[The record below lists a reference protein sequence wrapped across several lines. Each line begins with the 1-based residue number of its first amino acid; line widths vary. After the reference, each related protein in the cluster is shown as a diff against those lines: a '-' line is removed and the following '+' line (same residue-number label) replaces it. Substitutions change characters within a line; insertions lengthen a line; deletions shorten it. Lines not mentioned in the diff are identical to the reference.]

1 MVLFFI
7 FLHSYLLL
15 YYFSVFCMDEYW
27 NNFKVHSM
35 QFYERFTK
43 EIIPSEKEAIVFET
57 NRITVML
64 WQCFYWIYNILPF

>member
-1 MVLFFI
+1 
-7 FLHSYLLL
+7 
-15 YYFSVFCMDEYW
+15 
-27 NNFKVHSM
+27 M

-64 WQCFYWIYNILPF
+64 